1 MFNVN
6 LVIHYGVDPELRVP
20 VRVRGPARG
29 DEGRV
34 GGFTLLVVVDD
45 EPVVVRVAVE
55 LRRDSPLEPVDDL
68 AVLPPPARQ
77 TAAKGVMAQDVD
89 SLTST

>member
-6 LVIHYGVDPELRVP
+6 LVIHYRVDPELRVP

-34 GGFTLLVVVDD
+34 GGFSLLVVVDD
-45 EPVVVRVAVE
+45 EPVVVGVAVE
-55 LRRDSPLEPVDDL
+55 LRRHRGLEPDQHRL
-68 AVLPPPARQ
+68 
-77 TAAKGVMAQDVD
+77 
-89 SLTST
+89 